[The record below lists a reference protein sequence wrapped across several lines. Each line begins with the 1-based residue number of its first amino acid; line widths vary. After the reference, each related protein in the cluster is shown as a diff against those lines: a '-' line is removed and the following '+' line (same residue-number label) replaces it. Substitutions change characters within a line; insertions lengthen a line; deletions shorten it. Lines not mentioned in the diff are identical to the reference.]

1 MEDLLVQKNKK
12 SLSKNKTNLQIDLKA
27 HFIKAIEAD
36 PSFSEAHL
44 QLALLYQ
51 DEGDNQNVE
60 DHFNSAIVSDS
71 DQIHKLEKRGR
82 KLIKKFQFQK
92 AKQQFMKAHDK
103 RNHCAEVYYQQ
114 SIYFQNQKKTE
125 KQQASLENSIKMNP
139 YQSDFH
145 RDLGILLYQ
154 QYQLDDAR
162 FQLEEAL
169 DLNYADSQSHF
180 NLGKIMCQMKNYG
193 DAEQHFLS
201 ALDINPQF
209 VDCMVELAD
218 MKLKINQGQE
228 AKKYYLKAKEITP
241 ELKHTA
247 LEKIMY

>member
-12 SLSKNKTNLQIDLKA
+12 PLSKNKTNLRIDLKS
-27 HFIKAIEAD
+27 HFKKALEAD
-36 PSFSEAHL
+36 PNFSEAHL

-51 DEGDNQNVE
+51 DEGDDQNVE

-71 DQIHKLEKRGR
+71 DQAHKLEERGR
-82 KLIKKFQFQK
+82 KLIKRFQFQK

-114 SIYFQNQKKTE
+114 SIYFQDQKKTE
-125 KQQASLENSIKMNP
+125 KQQISLENSIKMNP
-139 YQSDFH
+139 SQSYFH

-154 QYQLDDAR
+154 QNKLDDAR

-201 ALDINPQF
+201 ALDINPKF
-209 VDCMVELAD
+209 VDCMVELAHV
-218 MKLKINQGQE
+218 KLKMNQGEE
-228 AKKYYLKAKEITP
+228 AKKYYLRAKEIKP

-247 LEKIMY
+247 LEKIMD

>member
-1 MEDLLVQKNKK
+1 V
-12 SLSKNKTNLQIDLKA
+12 SKNKTKFRLDFKA
-27 HFIKAIEAD
+27 HFKKAINVD
-36 PSFSEAHL
+36 PSFSAAHL

-60 DHFNSAIVSDS
+60 DHFISAIDSDS
-71 DQIHKLEKRGR
+71 DQVHKLEIRGR
-82 KLIKKFQFQK
+82 QLMKQFQFQQ

-114 SIYFQNQKKTE
+114 SIYFKNQKKTD
-125 KQQASLENSIKMNP
+125 KQRDSLEKSIKMNP
-139 YQSDFH
+139 SKSDFH
-145 RDLGILLYQ
+145 RDLGILLSQ
-154 QYQLDDAR
+154 QNQLDDAR
-162 FQLEEAL
+162 LQLDEAL

-180 NLGKIMCQMKNYG
+180 NLGKIMCQMNNYG

-228 AKKYYLKAKEITP
+228 ARKYYLKAKEITP
-241 ELKHTA
+241 ELMHTA
-247 LEKIMY
+247 LEKIMD

>member
-12 SLSKNKTNLQIDLKA
+12 LLSKNKTKLRLDFKA
-27 HFIKAIEAD
+27 HFKKAINAD
-36 PSFSEAHL
+36 PSFSAAHL

-60 DHFNSAIVSDS
+60 NHFNSAIVSDS
-71 DQIHKLEKRGR
+71 DQVHKLEERGR
-82 KLIKKFQFQK
+82 KLMEKFQFQQ
-92 AKQQFMKAHDK
+92 AKQQFVKAHEK

-125 KQQASLENSIKMNP
+125 KQQISLENSIKMNP
-139 YQSDFH
+139 SQSYFH

-154 QYQLDDAR
+154 QNKLDDAR

-180 NLGKIMCQMKNYG
+180 NLGKILHQMKNHG

-201 ALDINPQF
+201 SLDINPKF
-209 VDCMVELAD
+209 IDCMIELAKL
-218 MKLKINQGQE
+218 KLKINQDNE
-228 AKKYYLKAKEITP
+228 AKKYYMKAKEIKP
-241 ELKHTA
+241 KLIHAA
-247 LEKIMY
+247 LEKIID

>member
-1 MEDLLVQKNKK
+1 MQDLLVQKNKK
-12 SLSKNKTNLQIDLKA
+12 LLSKNKTKLRLDFKA
-27 HFIKAIEAD
+27 HFKKALNAD
-36 PSFSEAHL
+36 PNFSAAHL

-114 SIYFQNQKKTE
+114 SIYFQNQKKSE
-125 KQQASLENSIKMNP
+125 KQQVSLEKSIKMNP
-139 YQSDFH
+139 SHSDFH
-145 RDLGILLYQ
+145 RDLGILLSQ
-154 QYQLDDAR
+154 QNQLDDAK

-169 DLNYADSQSHF
+169 ELNYADSQSHF
-180 NLGKIMCQMKNYG
+180 NLGKINCQMKNYG

-209 VDCMVELAD
+209 VNCMVELAD

-228 AKKYYLKAKEITP
+228 AKKYYLRAKEIKP

-247 LEKIMY
+247 LEKIMG

>member
-12 SLSKNKTNLQIDLKA
+12 TLSNKTKLRLDIKA
-27 HFIKAIEAD
+27 HFKKAIEAD
-36 PSFSEAHL
+36 PSFSAAHL

-51 DEGDNQNVE
+51 DEGENQNVE
-60 DHFNSAIVSDS
+60 DHFNSAIVSDNH
-71 DQIHKLEKRGR
+71 QIHKLEKRGR
-82 KLIKKFQFQK
+82 KLMEKFQFQK

-125 KQQASLENSIKMNP
+125 KQQVSLENSIKMNP
-139 YQSDFH
+139 SQSDFH
-145 RDLGILLYQ
+145 RDLGILLFQ
-154 QYQLDDAR
+154 QNKLDDAS
-162 FQLEEAL
+162 FQLEAAL

-218 MKLKINQGQE
+218 MKLKRNQGQE

-241 ELKHTA
+241 ELKHAA
-247 LEKIMY
+247 LEKIMD